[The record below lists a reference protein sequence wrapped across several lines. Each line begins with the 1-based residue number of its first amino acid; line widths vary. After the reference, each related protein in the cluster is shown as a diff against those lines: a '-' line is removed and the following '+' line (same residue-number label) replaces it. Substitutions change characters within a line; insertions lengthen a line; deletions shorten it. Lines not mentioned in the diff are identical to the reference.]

1 MQATEELLITDAD
14 IPASTVPPTP
24 VPAAMSVDPA
34 VAIENKVA
42 PRVAEASLMK
52 VVDQISLN
60 AVAERL
66 AINKALQKEA
76 FGVFKPIKDKM
87 NAAKQEVLDQEKRV
101 MEPLQQEEKILKL
114 VSDTFLAEQERIE
127 RARQERERVARE
139 AEERRLLAEAETARV
154 AAEKEINERLQRE
167 HEEEVERQVA
177 AAEANLETGSW
188 PENVA
193 EEVAAIIATPA
204 PERVSIP
211 LDIPVMP
218 VAAPRQEPAIVIPV
232 GMARRKTFKA
242 EVVNIT
248 LLCRAI
254 AEGKV
259 PASYVDANMT
269 KLNQRVR
276 ADEGKID
283 IPGVRAVED
292 SSISSRAR

>member
-1 MQATEELLITDAD
+1 MPATDELLITEAD
-14 IPASTVPPTP
+14 LPASTTGRVPN
-24 VPAAMSVDPA
+24 AAPVDPA

-42 PRVAEASLMK
+42 PRVAEARLMK
-52 VVDQISLN
+52 VVDQATLN

-76 FGVFKPIKDKM
+76 ESVFTPIKRSHD
-87 NAAKQEVLDQEKRV
+87 AAKKVILDQEKRV
-101 MEPLQQEEKILKL
+101 IGPLVEEESILKL
-114 VSDTFLAEQERIE
+114 VANTYLAEQERIE
-127 RARQERERVARE
+127 RARLEQERIARE
-139 AEERRLLAEAETARV
+139 AEERRLLAEAEAKRV
-154 AAEKEINERLQRE
+154 ADEKEINDRLQRE

-193 EEVAAIIATPA
+193 EEVAAIIAAPA
-204 PERVSIP
+204 PERVVIP
-211 LDIPVMP
+211 LDIPVLP
-218 VAAPRQEPAIVIPV
+218 AAPVRQAPAIVVPT

-242 EVVNIT
+242 EVVNIA
-248 LLCRAI
+248 LLCRAV

-259 PASYVDANMT
+259 PASYVDANMA

-292 SSISSRAR
+292 SSISSRAK